1 VTLVWTPGYDDGST
15 YTPGRLVL
23 KKEFIP
29 ESYMYEFPSQYPIWT
44 PANITTALWLDAA
57 DASTVTTVSGAVS
70 QWNDKSG
77 NGRNAVQ
84 ATSTDRP
91 AYTANELNGK
101 SVLTLDGTN
110 DFMTVANADALN
122 AQISPSTVAVVYKKS
137 AGFRV
142 MQKKDG
148 LGIENTA
155 WFFDD
160 ASVLSVAGGFTTSYA
175 TNQNSWQID
184 IGTWD
189 NSTSKHW
196 RNGSKLTATSV
207 TGGSL
212 VSGEIDPTNTP
223 VLNTD
228 ALYIG
233 RRLNP
238 AGTTG
243 IMTGQIAGIL
253 ICNAVLTDVDRQK
266 LEGYYAHQFALTANL
281 PVGHP
286 YKTVGPTP

>member
-1 VTLVWTPGYDDGST
+1 L
-15 YTPGRLVL
+15 
-23 KKEFIP
+23 
-29 ESYMYEFPSQYPIWT
+29 
-44 PANITTALWLDAA
+44 ITTALWLDAA

-91 AYTANELNGK
+91 AYTANALNGK

-110 DFMTVANADALN
+110 DFMTVAHAAALN

-148 LGIENTA
+148 TGTESDA

-160 ASVLSVAGGFTTSYA
+160 LSVLGAAGGFTTSYA
-175 TNQNSWQID
+175 GNQNNWQID
-184 IGTWD
+184 IGTWND
-189 NSTSKHW
+189 STIKHW
-196 RNGSKLTATSV
+196 RNGSKLTATNV
-207 TGGSL
+207 TGGTL
-212 VSGEIDPTNTP
+212 VSGEVDPSLTP
-223 VLNTD
+223 ASNTD

-238 AGTTG
+238 SGTTG

-281 PVGHP
+281 PNDHP
-286 YKTVGPTP
+286 YKTNAPAP